1 MQLLEEVANIR
12 TGIAISKQALKDP
25 VSLPYLRVANVQDG
39 FFDLREMK
47 SMQIERKQ
55 IERYSL
61 AVGDVL
67 MTEGGDADKL
77 GRGDV
82 WQGQIQPCLHQ
93 NHVFAVRAKQ
103 DVLLPSFL
111 NALTSSQYGR
121 TFFLRCAKKSTN
133 LASINSSQLKQFP
146 VLLPPL
152 AIQQRFTQIL
162 SSWEMAISASDEL
175 ISNSEKQKDSWLKH
189 LFSRAQTSAD
199 WRSASLA
206 ELVNIDPHSL
216 DKNTPADH
224 RFRYIQLANVARGVI
239 DNQLQEYRFDQAPS
253 RARRLIAAGNILLS
267 MVRPNLQGF
276 ARATS
281 LHAGCVASTGFA
293 VLAAKTGTDA
303 ALHADYLYHYLYSPA
318 MTAQIQRAV
327 SGTNYPQMNTTDV
340 AQLEICFP
348 PITQQQ
354 SISRILDK
362 LDQRLSME
370 RQARHLLMQQKIE
383 LVELFLRGELDLSK
397 CANGQLQD
405 ASSVIFNASSN

>member
-1 MQLLEEVANIR
+1 MLEEVANIR
-12 TGIAISKQALKDP
+12 TGIAISKRSLKDP

-103 DVLLPSFL
+103 EVLLPSFL
-111 NALTSSQYGR
+111 NALTASQYGR
-121 TFFLRCAKKSTN
+121 SFFLRCAKKSTN

-162 SSWEMAISASDEL
+162 SSWEMAIAASDEL
-175 ISNSEKQKDSWLKH
+175 IRNSEMQKDSWLKH
-189 LFSRAQTSAD
+189 FFSNAQTNPQ
-199 WRSASLA
+199 WRRARLA
-206 ELVNIDPHSL
+206 ELVTIDPHSL
-216 DKNTPADH
+216 DRNTPADY
-224 RFRYIQLANVARGVI
+224 RFRYIQLANVTRGVI
-239 DNQLQEYRFDQAPS
+239 DSQLQEYRFDQAPS

-276 ARATS
+276 ARASS

-293 VLAAKTGTDA
+293 VLAVKTGTDA
-303 ALHADYLYHYLYSPA
+303 SLHADYLYHYLFSPA
-318 MTAQIQRAV
+318 MSAQIQRAV

-348 PITQQQ
+348 PMAQQHC
-354 SISRILDK
+354 ISKMLDQ
-362 LDQRLSME
+362 LDQRLGME
-370 RQARHLLMQQKIE
+370 RQARQLLLGQKMA
-383 LVELFLRGELDLSK
+383 LVELFLSGELDLRYSPSELGSERCNSILK
-397 CANGQLQD
+397 
-405 ASSVIFNASSN
+405 ASSN